1 LKPSAGTAAVPGQLP
16 MPQKSHESCPDA
28 LIVITDWHGACS
40 MADAMLSPQLLEE
53 YSQFFR
59 LLSEP
64 ARLQLLCLLRQ
75 GPLDVAALIEATG
88 FSQSH
93 ISRQL
98 GQLQRAGLVNCERDG
113 VRLIYR
119 ADDPLVEDLCT
130 LVQNRLR
137 QRLEARLQ
145 QLSPHAA
152 GQTRS
157 RPVASCSTET
167 SPGSA
172 S

>member
-1 LKPSAGTAAVPGQLP
+1 MVVAAGSLPSP
-16 MPQKSHESCPDA
+16 E
-28 LIVITDWHGACS
+28 
-40 MADAMLSPQLLEE
+40 LLEA

-64 ARLQLLCLLRQ
+64 ARLQLLCQLRQ
-75 GPLDVAALIEATG
+75 APTDVATLIERTG

-98 GQLQRAGLVNCERDG
+98 GQLQRAGLVRCEREG
-113 VRLIYR
+113 VRTIWE
-119 ADDPLVEDLCT
+119 ADGELVDDLCQ

-137 QRLEARLQ
+137 QRLEA
-145 QLSPHAA
+145 QLR
-152 GQTRS
+152 QF
-157 RPVASCSTET
+157 
-167 SPGSA
+167 GS

>member
-1 LKPSAGTAAVPGQLP
+1 MGGTGS
-16 MPQKSHESCPDA
+16 MP
-28 LIVITDWHGACS
+28 
-40 MADAMLSPQLLEE
+40 SPQLLEE

-64 ARLQLLCLLRQ
+64 ARLQLLCHLKQ
-75 GPLDVAALIEATG
+75 GPTDVATLIDATG

-98 GQLQRAGLVNCERDG
+98 GQLQRAGLVCCERDG

-119 ADDPLVEDLCT
+119 AEGDLVDDLCN

-137 QRLEARLQ
+137 QRLALAVWACCWR
-145 QLSPHAA
+145 A
-152 GQTRS
+152 
-157 RPVASCSTET
+157 
-167 SPGSA
+167 
-172 S
+172 